1 MAQRARVAKEIGDK
15 EFGERMDRVLAQD
28 KQLLEKLA
36 RV

>member
-15 EFGERMDRVLAQD
+15 EFDEMMDRVFKQD

-36 RV
+36 LV

>member
-15 EFGERMDRVLAQD
+15 EFDEMMDRVLKQD

-36 RV
+36 IV